1 MSKPISVLLIVLA
14 ATLGFAVGAIT
25 ATRYW
30 INPRQ
35 EFIKIEAEA
44 FTNLVELSGLR
55 KSGVESLIQTKER
68 QLDTSIVAL
77 GSMVREGGKIGGE
90 ARQILKKVARYR
102 SQVAYAPGPET
113 QQWVNEALKLAD
125 QQP

>member
-1 MSKPISVLLIVLA
+1 MSKPISILLIILA
-14 ATLGFAVGAIT
+14 AILGFTVGTIT

-30 INPRQ
+30 VNPRQ

-55 KSGVESLIQTKER
+55 KSGAESLIQTKER

-77 GSMVREGGKIGGE
+77 GSLVREGGKIGGE
-90 ARQILKKVARYR
+90 ARRILKNVSRYR
-102 SQVAYAPGPET
+102 SQITYTPAPET
-113 QQWVNEALKLAD
+113 QQWVTESLKLAD